1 MFLHEMTAVSAWI
14 VHTRVSRA
22 VQGLHGYV
30 AMNQSV
36 HILAISALSAST
48 AMLNL
53 RLLGL
58 MNRSQ
63 SIAELCARFRR
74 PVWIA
79 VLVLLAS
86 GLALLLAEPKRSLTS
101 QVFQLKMLMLVV
113 VIALTVLLQRAAL
126 RYAPEWDAAGRA
138 PMAAR
143 VPRCCPWCCGCAS
156 SSPDAGSLMRST
168 EVCRQEFP

>member
-1 MFLHEMTAVSAWI
+1 MFLHEMTEVSAWI
-14 VHTRVSRA
+14 VHTRASRA

-30 AMNQSV
+30 AMTQSV
-36 HILAISALSAST
+36 HILAIAALSAST

-53 RLLGL
+53 RVLGL

-63 SIAELCARFRR
+63 PIAELNGRFRR

-79 VLVLLAS
+79 VTVLLAT

-113 VIALTVLLQRAAL
+113 AILLTLFLQRLAL
-126 RYAPEWDAAGRA
+126 QYAPQWDAAGRA
-138 PMAAR
+138 PASAR
-143 VPRCCPWCCGCAS
+143 VPAVLSLLLWVCIIF
-156 SSPDAGSLMRST
+156 AGRWIAYA
-168 EVCRQEFP
+168 QY